1 MANNNLST
9 FGTKGW
15 QRHTKYS
22 LRWKLWKVELNAT
35 ALQNIFLSVSY
46 SKMELLCFQF
56 QVWLVWHSE
65 RERERVR
72 LGGREVTA
80 ETDTERERESK
91 WKELKHQW
99 WVFYCDKARRL
110 KWPFLIS
117 GAVCSFSTFEVVTGS
132 VNHNV
137 EGF

>member
-22 LRWKLWKVELNAT
+22 LRWKLWKVEFNAT

-65 RERERVR
+65 RESEIGRERGDSWDR
-72 LGGREVTA
+72 HR
-80 ETDTERERESK
+80 ERERE
-91 WKELKHQW
+91 
-99 WVFYCDKARRL
+99 
-110 KWPFLIS
+110 
-117 GAVCSFSTFEVVTGS
+117 
-132 VNHNV
+132 
-137 EGF
+137 